1 MRWLRK
7 LSTAIDESLCGWREA
22 LSTMTK
28 LAAIELPPGVAHGA
42 NICTISS
49 SGCRVLRPRSS
60 PHVVSAIKDSQGQ
73 MPPRDAETAWTPVI
87 QKVFRALSR
96 AVAVAFLLLPGTWH
110 DVLDTDPSRARAGR
124 PTGSSSYCRDGT
136 NEWMTYTVVDSLL
149 RTDDTVGVGP
159 MRAAHWVVRGRALV
173 SDH

>member
-1 MRWLRK
+1 MK
-7 LSTAIDESLCGWREA
+7 LNGQ
-22 LSTMTK
+22 
-28 LAAIELPPGVAHGA
+28 LASRRRAHLHDCFERIA
-42 NICTISS
+42 ASS
-49 SGCRVLRPRSS
+49 ERVLT
-60 PHVVSAIKDSQGQ
+60 ACCQCYQGLAEA
-73 MPPRDAETAWTPVI
+73 MPPRDAETSVDAGDSEG
-87 QKVFRALSR
+87 FRALSR
-96 AVAVAFLLLPGTWH
+96 AVAVAFLLLPGTRH
-110 DVLDTDPSRARAGR
+110 DVLHRDPRRARAGR